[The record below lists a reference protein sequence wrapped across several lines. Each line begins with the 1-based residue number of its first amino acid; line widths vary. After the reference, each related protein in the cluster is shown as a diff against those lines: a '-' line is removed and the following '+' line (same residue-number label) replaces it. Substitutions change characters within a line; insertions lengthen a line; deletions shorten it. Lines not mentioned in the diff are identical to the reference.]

1 MTAIRFF
8 AAALALMF
16 SFSVAAQDAPAP
28 AVPPAKKVALLAG
41 ATGKNGHVVL
51 QALQALPGQL
61 YDVRAMTRDSAAA
74 VSKYGS
80 TANWHEADVLKP
92 ETLTKVMAG
101 VDYIIDA
108 KAATGVLGDNRPE
121 AVDLEGTKNMIAA
134 AKAAGVKKYVIITS
148 SVSGQKDHFL
158 NKIGRNVLIYKGLAE
173 EALMA
178 SGLNYT
184 IIGPAGMTDEPAG
197 QNIKIIARK
206 DYVAGQK
213 ITRADTAAVCIEAL
227 TNEGA
232 ANKVF
237 TVINSDGP
245 ATADWKQLFASMP
258 SK

>member
-16 SFSVAAQDAPAP
+16 SFSVAAQDAP

-92 ETLTKVMAG
+92 ETLIKVMAG